1 METKNKKARIK
12 CRSLTSIKTT
22 PTEAQVGRA
31 FYKWWGMAY
40 KGLGVPHP
48 GLLFHIPNEG
58 AGGNPIRGAI
68 LKGQGVVAGIPDY
81 FLAIPSCGYHGLFVE
96 LKRETGK
103 LSAQQVEIIAQLSRQ
118 NYATC
123 ICFSLNS
130 AIDEVVKYIRKNNEK
145 IKSR

>member
-12 CRSLTSIKTT
+12 CRSITSIKTT

-31 FYKWWGMAY
+31 FYRWWGMAY

-68 LKGQGVVAGIPDY
+68 LKGQGVVKGVPDY
-81 FLAIPSCGYHGLFVE
+81 FLAVPSKGFNGLFIE
-96 LKRETGK
+96 LKKATGSTSREQDELLVQFACQGYLATVCYSFDEAVK
-103 LSAQQVEIIAQLSRQ
+103 LVEGYL
-118 NYATC
+118 
-123 ICFSLNS
+123 
-130 AIDEVVKYIRKNNEK
+130 
-145 IKSR
+145 KSK

>member
-68 LKGQGVVAGIPDY
+68 LKGQGVVKGVPDY
-81 FLAIPSCGYHGLFVE
+81 FLAVPSKGFNGLFIE
-96 LKRETGK
+96 LKKATGSTSREQDELLVQFSCQGYLATVCYSFDEAVK
-103 LSAQQVEIIAQLSRQ
+103 LVEGYL
-118 NYATC
+118 
-123 ICFSLNS
+123 
-130 AIDEVVKYIRKNNEK
+130 
-145 IKSR
+145 KSK